1 MSGKEKKG
9 GGRFKFSAEAAAK
22 IGLHNLATSIEKNV
36 REEKAILHEIE
47 QTSHHIKTVEAN
59 IKKMKIHQCSLV
71 LLKEFSI
78 KCKTAKEAINTQHFI
93 RAGMSLSEARNLLS
107 KLENTSLENSRI
119 LRKITKRLEK
129 LQLKVSEGLEQAA
142 IQTMFMAQND
152 SNDVSFVSQK
162 QYKTQG
168 FIVIYTLRL
177 YGPRPTA
184 MQKVITSA
192 KSIGE
197 SMLYRCLS
205 HIAKR
210 ITKDLITPLL
220 TAVALS
226 PSPSPLP
233 PLPRGISSITG
244 FSVSNSP
251 GDLVEISQ
259 RSESRDSKRKSRDS
273 KGKKGKVR
281 QRVWRVVEDGKDLIL
296 AIYEQETSG
305 ESPRI
310 SGNSPKISGESKR
323 ISAETPESLQE
334 SSGDLIRRFCRDCGK
349 LLVKAVG
356 GGVGED
362 VNFRREI
369 GTRVY
374 GTLQYQ
380 FIKKVLSKH
389 IPSEVKKLRDFTL
402 RTRKD
407 IQKLEK
413 YLLDRNIL
421 FPDGKTSI
429 DAARFRLEKVIKE
442 WLSGIE
448 IGGREERRY
457 DPTDLLN
464 FALAHKL
471 EGEKPDEIYRKY
483 VENQTN
489 QGSKSALTHT
499 EVTDKKFS
507 KILRKSPEISE
518 KFPENF
524 LEFFEKIPEMHLRR
538 ASTALLETARRYMET
553 LRDDV
558 VTVEYR
564 PNINNK
570 ENIENEE
577 IDFATES
584 IRIMFGDISAYSS
597 NVRAKVSVCAYA
609 ILQLA
614 YMSHNQA
621 IQANH
626 ITTTKFS
633 KAFLDITTDI
643 FSLFTSLCLAS
654 LSRGQYIDFIPQL
667 CKDIR
672 FIGTH
677 ASGLQFRSRSLLT
690 NTKGTRLADIS
701 NLCHEM
707 SRRVTASYLIQKRNK
722 VITALEPINQGVGD
736 LQIVSR
742 AEACIQGLRNAISE
756 CKTVVT
762 AEWMHPSEKTEN
774 SILLT
779 SYLGHVYSTLVRSIF
794 SAQSISQE
802 CARNICIL
810 LQITFEVKVKSSEI
824 FDKARVIYRVLG
836 DNITLSLLEEDIKK
850 GICDPLT
857 KSEIKTLV
865 KAIWG
870 KTPKRDA
877 LLATLSD

>member
-1 MSGKEKKG
+1 MRGDEKMSGKEKKG

-281 QRVWRVVEDGKDLIL
+281 QRVWRVVED
-296 AIYEQETSG
+296 
-305 ESPRI
+305 
-310 SGNSPKISGESKR
+310 
-323 ISAETPESLQE
+323 
-334 SSGDLIRRFCRDCGK
+334 
-349 LLVKAVG
+349 
-356 GGVGED
+356 
-362 VNFRREI
+362 
-369 GTRVY
+369 VY

-564 PNINNK
+564 PNVNNK

-810 LQITFEVKVKSSEI
+810 LQITFEVKVKSSEV
-824 FDKARVIYRVLG
+824 FDKARVIYR
-836 DNITLSLLEEDIKK
+836 
-850 GICDPLT
+850 
-857 KSEIKTLV
+857 
-865 KAIWG
+865 
-870 KTPKRDA
+870 
-877 LLATLSD
+877 